1 LRELREGAGRGIAE
15 GVEGGLQR
23 RQQDVNPLIG
33 FALAHPE
40 QTSLNHLETVGL
52 EVREQEE

>member
-1 LRELREGAGRGIAE
+1 
-15 GVEGGLQR
+15 LQR

-40 QTSLNHLETVGL
+40 QTSLDHLKAVGL
-52 EVREQEE
+52 EVGEQEE